1 MADLGPPSYLR
12 GLDYCPSPLPPP
24 PLISRSGSS
33 TVMNWLTAISQYVTN
48 EEGYTV
54 ETCLVNYVAI

>member
-1 MADLGPPSYLR
+1 MADRGPPLLSR
-12 GLDYCPSPLPPP
+12 GLDYCPPPP

-54 ETCLVNYVAI
+54 EICLVNYVAI